1 MSNGSQTI
9 TQGHRRELHSG
20 YQLASVIEDRDLA
33 VTAIVRGEDLWAS
46 SALQIPLAR
55 RLGEPIDIHQPDGY

>member
-1 MSNGSQTI
+1 M
-9 TQGHRRELHSG
+9 
-20 YQLASVIEDRDLA
+20 IEDRDLA